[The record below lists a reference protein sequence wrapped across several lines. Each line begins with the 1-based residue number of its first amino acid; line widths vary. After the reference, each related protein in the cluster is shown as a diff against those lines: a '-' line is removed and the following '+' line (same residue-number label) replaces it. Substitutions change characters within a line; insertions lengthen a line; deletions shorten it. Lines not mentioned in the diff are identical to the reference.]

1 MNYPVQTSSW
11 TRWAAAWLVFAS
23 LFAAVRLHAGAPRF
37 SDPAQDVNR
46 VIELL
51 DRRLDLMPEIAAWKR
66 QHQQPVTDLERERLV
81 LQQSVAEA
89 GAIHLEPEAAR
100 AFFHVQILMARAV
113 QENLLERW
121 QSGGPPPPVA
131 RDLAKVLRPQLD
143 AIGRDLL
150 SGVYLATAALAEA
163 GEPELIRRVARLSRH
178 PGITG
183 DHIAQ
188 LARALAA
195 MRITA
200 APTLAVLRRV
210 GYLRVGTTGD
220 YAPFSSDA
228 GGELRGLDVVL
239 AESLANEWGVT
250 PVFVRTTWPTLM
262 ADLQQRRFDLAAS
275 GISVTPERSRLADFS
290 VPYHVDGKTPIA
302 RRAEVARFSSLEKID
317 QPGVRIVVNPGGTNE
332 RFVREHIKRAVI
344 VVHPDNRTIF
354 DEIIARRADV
364 MITDAIEVRL
374 QERHH
379 PELAGT
385 MSTPLTQAGKAILIT
400 SGSELTAQTNAWLE
414 PRVRRGEIAD
424 QMEKALA
431 EAK

>member
-1 MNYPVQTSSW
+1 MNYPEQTSSW

-37 SDPAQDVNR
+37 SDPAQDINR

-66 QHQQPVTDLERERLV
+66 QHEQPVTDLERERLV

-89 GAIHLEPEAAR
+89 GGIHLEPEAAR
-100 AFFHVQILMARAV
+100 AFFLVQILMARAV
-113 QENLLERW
+113 QENLLGRW

-131 RDLAKVLRPQLD
+131 RDLAKELRPQLD
-143 AIGRDLL
+143 TIGRELL
-150 SGVYLATAALAEA
+150 SAVYLATTALAEA
-163 GEPELIRRVARLSRH
+163 GEPELLRRVARLRRH
-178 PGITG
+178 PGITA
-183 DHIAQ
+183 DHITQ
-188 LARALAA
+188 LAPALAA

-210 GYLRVGTTGD
+210 GYVRVGTTGD

-228 GGELRGLDVVL
+228 GGELHGLDVGL
-239 AESLANEWGVT
+239 AEALAKEWGVT

-275 GISVTPERSRLADFS
+275 GITVTPERSRLADFS
-290 VPYHVDGKTPIA
+290 VPYHADGKTPIA

-317 QPGVRIVVNPGGTNE
+317 QPGVRVVVNPGGTNE
-332 RFVREHIKRAVI
+332 RFVREHVTRAAI
-344 VVHPDNRTIF
+344 VVHSDNRTIF
-354 DEIIARRADV
+354 NEIIAGRADV
-364 MITDAIEVRL
+364 MITDAIEVKL
-374 QERHH
+374 QERRH
-379 PELAGT
+379 PELVAT
-385 MSTPLTQAGKAILIT
+385 MATPLTQAGKAILLP
-400 SGSELTAQTNAWLE
+400 SGSELTAPINAWLA
-414 PRVRRGEIAD
+414 PRVQQGQIAE